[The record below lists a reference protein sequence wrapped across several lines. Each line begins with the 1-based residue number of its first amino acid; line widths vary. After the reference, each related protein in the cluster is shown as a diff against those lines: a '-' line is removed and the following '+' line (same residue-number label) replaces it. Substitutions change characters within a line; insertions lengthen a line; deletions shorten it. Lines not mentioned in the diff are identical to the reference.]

1 MQVPAL
7 QVRPACPNYPIRS
20 QTGFYYQNNDFPA
33 QNTEDMLVSGIQAG
47 EIPKMLNSKAFK

>member
-1 MQVPAL
+1 MQVSVPSSP
-7 QVRPACPNYPIRS
+7 PACLNYPMRP
-20 QTGFYYQNNDFPA
+20 QLGFYYQNNGFLP